1 MTLAL
6 FFLLAAA
13 LKNFLEIPAS
23 LFESDQETLTIA
35 AKSILEGK
43 LSLIGAPTSV
53 GGMFIAPFYNY
64 FTAFWLWLF
73 RGNPYTVAILGAVWM
88 SLSIPAIYLLA
99 KKIYSRQAGIFAG
112 AIALLS
118 INFVNFDQVPPLL
131 FPLPLLTV
139 MLIYIL
145 EMKPQVKFKQ
155 ALVGAVIGLTLNLHF
170 SGVFLLPILL
180 ISGIWGSLS
189 LLVLI
194 SPLILFDLRHQWW
207 NVAHALAFL
216 SNGGPA
222 TSLWFRLDTFL
233 VSFAVIFEAA
243 FGAGMLVKAAMGA
256 VIIWGFLFTK
266 RNWPKIILGL
276 TFIFFMAYGGNL
288 IPYYGIIAW
297 VPFILIAGCGL
308 ERIWKSGNI
317 FKMAVILSG
326 IFFLVMN
333 IKAFTGRSVSR
344 SLDKKIA
351 ALEFIKNHSEGREM
365 YLSINMDPAANFG
378 FTYLTGYAGI
388 KSTSLP
394 VDLTY
399 TLLAPYDWLKV
410 KPDKSFGDFGVLLP
424 EVRGRSKE

>member
-112 AIALLS
+112 AVALLS

-145 EMKPQVKFKQ
+145 EMKSQVKFKQ

-207 NVAHALAFL
+207 NAAHALAFL
-216 SNGGPA
+216 SKGGPA

-243 FGAGMLVKAAMGA
+243 FGAGMPVKAAMGA
-256 VIIWGFLFTK
+256 VIIWGFLFTN

-333 IKAFTGRSVSR
+333 IKAFIARSASR

-351 ALEFIKNHSEGREM
+351 ALEFIKNHSAGREM

-388 KSTSLP
+388 KSTPLP
-394 VDLTY
+394 VDPTY

-424 EVRGRSKE
+424 EARGQE